1 MDLDDEGMG
10 VLADL
15 HGDGDPEDERA
26 REEFREI
33 KDSVFQERTMGDR
46 SYKAMWK
53 RYRGRVLL
61 AVSAQAFAQLVS
73 LFEKTRTTPNIS
85 LSSCAVFETLQN
97 GINVISYYAPLVFE
111 SAGWIGRDAI
121 FMTGING
128 ISTISLFILLLSEIL
143 NSLIPFLRIYSL
155 RPLNYPNLVPSR
167 HARSSSDSSLRS
179 NRTFLSFLPIPHPP
193 SFLSFND

>member
-1 MDLDDEGMG
+1 MIHSSSLSQWIDYFASYISSDLSWRFPLLIQSVIGTILAIGSFFIPESPRWLLDMDLDDEGMG

-61 AVSAQAFAQLVS
+61 AVSAQAFAQLVRKTFFS
-73 LFEKTRTTPNIS
+73 LIRIS
-85 LSSCAVFETLQN
+85 LE
-97 GINVISYYAPLVFE
+97 IE
-111 SAGWIGRDAI
+111 SLGL
-121 FMTGING
+121 M
-128 ISTISLFILLLSEIL
+128 SEEL
-143 NSLIPFLRIYSL
+143 
-155 RPLNYPNLVPSR
+155 
-167 HARSSSDSSLRS
+167 
-179 NRTFLSFLPIPHPP
+179 
-193 SFLSFND
+193 

>member
-61 AVSAQAFAQLVS
+61 AVSAQAFAQLVRQHTFPQ
-73 LFEKTRTTPNIS
+73 LCFE
-85 LSSCAVFETLQN
+85 
-97 GINVISYYAPLVFE
+97 LV
-111 SAGWIGRDAI
+111 R
-121 FMTGING
+121 
-128 ISTISLFILLLSEIL
+128 
-143 NSLIPFLRIYSL
+143 
-155 RPLNYPNLVPSR
+155 
-167 HARSSSDSSLRS
+167 
-179 NRTFLSFLPIPHPP
+179 
-193 SFLSFND
+193 

>member
-1 MDLDDEGMG
+1 MIHSSSLSQWIDYFASYISSDLSWRFPLLIQSVIGTILAIGSFFIPESPRWLLDMDLDDEGMG

-61 AVSAQAFAQLVS
+61 AVSAQAFAQLVG
-73 LFEKTRTTPNIS
+73 FFRKTRTTPNIS

-128 ISTISLFILLLSEIL
+128 ISTSL
-143 NSLIPFLRIYSL
+143 
-155 RPLNYPNLVPSR
+155 
-167 HARSSSDSSLRS
+167 SSFFFSPK
-179 NRTFLSFLPIPHPP
+179 F
-193 SFLSFND
+193 